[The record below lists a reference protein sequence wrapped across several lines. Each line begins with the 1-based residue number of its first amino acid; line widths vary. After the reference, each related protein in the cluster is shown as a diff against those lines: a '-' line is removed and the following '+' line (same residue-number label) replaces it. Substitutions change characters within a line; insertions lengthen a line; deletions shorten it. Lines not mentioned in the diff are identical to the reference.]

1 MNHTTKEIV
10 GDKMG
15 VAGVIVED
23 KKTKEIK
30 TLDIEGIFIFVGRD
44 VLNDPLKQTDGSYLC
59 EINESGEVIVNL
71 KMETSVSGLFA
82 AGDIRIDAP
91 KQVVCA
97 AGDGA
102 TAGISAIAYL
112 Q

>member
-1 MNHTTKEIV
+1 M
-10 GDKMG
+10 
-15 VAGVIVED
+15 
-23 KKTKEIK
+23 
-30 TLDIEGIFIFVGRD
+30 
-44 VLNDPLKQTDGSYLC
+44 
-59 EINESGEVIVNL
+59 NESGEVIVDL
-71 KMETSVSGLFA
+71 KMRTSLAGLFA

-102 TAGISAIAYL
+102 MAGISAIAYL